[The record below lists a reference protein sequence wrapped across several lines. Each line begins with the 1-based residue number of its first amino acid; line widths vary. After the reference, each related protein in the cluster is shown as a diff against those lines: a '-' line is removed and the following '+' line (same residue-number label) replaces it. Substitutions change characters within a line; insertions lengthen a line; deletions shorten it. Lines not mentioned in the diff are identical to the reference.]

1 MTDNTHPVALVTG
14 AGRGIGRA
22 TAVELGK
29 AGYTVVLTARSADQL
44 EETAAMIR
52 AASATAHPVAGDVT
66 DEEFVSRLF
75 TEIRDRFGRIDV
87 LVNNAGMAPFGPVE
101 DLPVAKLRDALELN
115 VIAVFACMQQAVRLM
130 KETGDTG
137 KIVNIG
143 SVRSHWTEAGDSG
156 AYNASKFGLRALT
169 ESVARQLHATG
180 SRIAVSMV
188 NPGVVDTSLTN
199 PAGEPR
205 PNWLQ
210 PYDVARAVMHA
221 VSAPA
226 GVNVFDTVLFSM
238 EQRPW

>member
-1 MTDNTHPVALVTG
+1 MTDNTDRIALVTG

-22 TAVELGK
+22 TAIELGK

-44 EETAAMIR
+44 DETAAMLR
-52 AASATAHPVAGDVT
+52 SVSATAHPVAGDVT
-66 DEEFVSRLF
+66 DEEFVVRLF
-75 TEIRDRFGRIDV
+75 TEIRERFGRIDV

-101 DLPVAKLRDALELN
+101 DLPVAELRDALELN
-115 VIAVFACMQQAVRLM
+115 VIAAFACMQQAVRLM

-180 SRIAVSMV
+180 SRIAVGMV

-205 PNWLQ
+205 PNWLR
-210 PYDVARAVMHA
+210 PEDVARAVMHA
-221 VSAPA
+221 VSAPE